1 MCWVKS
7 NNISIRSQSHDPLGF
22 NERIILCKLFREAV
36 DIIILQKVLD
46 DILETENG
54 VIVKLRVIFF
64 FFNQGLRTQREIENR
79 RRKETTVE

>member
-1 MCWVKS
+1 MCWLKS
-7 NNISIRSQSHDPLGF
+7 NNISIRSQSCDPLRF
-22 NERIILCKLFREAV
+22 SERIIVCKLFREAV

-64 FFNQGLRTQREIENR
+64 LNQGLRTQREIENS

>member
-64 FFNQGLRTQREIENR
+64 FQPRPENSER
-79 RRKETTVE
+79 DRKQ

>member
-64 FFNQGLRTQREIENR
+64 FFNQGLRTQREIENS